1 MSQHINLDELTS
13 NEFYKLLTAL
23 VITRPISWVITSH
36 REGETNA
43 APSSFF
49 TYLDKILQ
57 SLLKGLNTRRM
68 EPQNIL
74 NEFVVNLV
82 SSDMLENMVESAA
95 SYAIDES
102 EPNILGLSLTSSKKV
117 KPPRLIDAPLA
128 IECERK
134 MYLSLKS
141 ERSILLVRFVVV
153 FVKYGLIDTTTL
165 HVAWVND
172 CLTAPLCAD
181 RYAEI
186 GRIRRYAIPWPK
198 RAHQKKE

>member
-1 MSQHINLDELTS
+1 M
-13 NEFYKLLTAL
+13 
-23 VITRPISWVITSH
+23 
-36 REGETNA
+36 
-43 APSSFF
+43 
-49 TYLDKILQ
+49 
-57 SLLKGLNTRRM
+57 RM

-95 SYAIDES
+95 SYANDES

-117 KPPRLIDAPLA
+117 KLPRLTDAPVA

-181 RYAEI
+181 R
-186 GRIRRYAIPWPK
+186 
-198 RAHQKKE
+198 